1 MSDHIPAPHP
11 TDLAPRLLP
20 WFEAHGRD
28 MPWRLDHHPYR
39 LLVAVIMLQQTQV
52 ATVIPYHRR
61 FLRAF
66 PSLRALAVA
75 PVEDVL
81 KLWEGLGYYSRARNL
96 HRAAQ
101 VIMAA
106 HGGRVPRTDRELRA
120 LPGVGAYTAAAV
132 RSIAFD
138 EPVAAIDGNVLRIL
152 SRVFWLPGGGREGKE
167 KQRAEGLAQAAVP
180 PDHPGDYNQALMD
193 LGAVVCTPRAPQ
205 CGVCPLGDLCR
216 AYARGQAEG
225 IPPRRRAALRTVHAV
240 AGLVR
245 KGGKLLLAQRPREGI
260 WGGLWELP
268 NVELADGADPAEA
281 FAAYLREALGLQ
293 VELSDARATH
303 TYAVTNRQVRLTVL
317 SGTVLGGRIRCREHT
332 CARWFAPGEL
342 ETVALPAPHRKVLA
356 AAAGGAAVGG
366 AGY

>member
-1 MSDHIPAPHP
+1 MPPSTTPAPQP

-20 WFEAHGRD
+20 WFDAHGRD

-61 FLRAF
+61 FLQAF
-66 PSLRALAVA
+66 PSVKALAAV

-101 VIMAA
+101 AIVAE
-106 HGGRVPRTDRELRA
+106 HGGRVPRTERELRA

-132 RSIAFD
+132 RSIAFE

-152 SRVFWLPGGGREGKE
+152 SRVFWLPGGGREGRE
-167 KQRAEGLAQAAVP
+167 KQRAEALAHSAVP
-180 PDHPGDYNQALMD
+180 LERPGDYNQALMD
-193 LGAVVCTPRAPQ
+193 LGAVVCTPRAPS
-205 CGVCPLGDLCR
+205 CESCPFGDVCR
-216 AYARGQAEG
+216 ARAKGQAEA
-225 IPPRRRAALRTVHAV
+225 IPKRRRRAMRAVRAV

-245 KGGKLLLAQRPREGI
+245 KGNKLLLAQRPPEGV

-268 NVELADGADPAEA
+268 NVTVEGDADPAA
-281 FAAYLREALGLQ
+281 ALAAYLHQALGLRVQ
-293 VELSDARATH
+293 VGDAIVTH
-303 TYAVTNRQVRLTVL
+303 RHAITNRQVSLTVL
-317 SGTVLGGRIRCREHT
+317 ECSVLGGRLRCREHV
-332 CARWFAPGEL
+332 CARWVSGEEL
-342 ETVALPAPHRKVLA
+342 DRLTLPAPHRKVL
-356 AAAGGAAVGG
+356 GAPGRGVSPEG
-366 AGY
+366 